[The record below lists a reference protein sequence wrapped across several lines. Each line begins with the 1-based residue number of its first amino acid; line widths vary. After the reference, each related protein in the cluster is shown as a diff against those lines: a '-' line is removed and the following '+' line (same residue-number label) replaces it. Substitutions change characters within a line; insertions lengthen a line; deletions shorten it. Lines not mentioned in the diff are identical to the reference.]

1 MPVRSYYAQ
10 NHCFRTGYQ
19 HRQREQLAHGVSVIA
34 IDGPV
39 AAGKTAVGRKLAQS
53 LGFAYLDTGIMYRA
67 ITWLALKNDVPV
79 EDEAALG
86 DLARTSPIELVGI
99 NIDQVSVAGHTL
111 GPELRESPVDRNVSV
126 VSKATS
132 VRTEM
137 VAQQRKIADQSNIVM
152 IGRDIGTVVLPDA
165 DLKIYLTASPE
176 NRAKRRWQEMQDRG
190 QVLELMTV
198 LSETLKRDEID
209 TGRENSPL
217 KPAEDAWELNTDG
230 LNIQQVVQQ
239 IITRAENL

>member
-86 DLARTSPIELVGI
+86 NLARTSPIELVGT
-99 NIDQVSVAGHTL
+99 NSDHVSVAGHTL
-111 GPELRESPVDRNVSV
+111 GSELRESPVDRNVSV
-126 VSKATS
+126 VSKATA

-137 VAQQRKIADQSNIVM
+137 VSQQRKIADQSNIVM

-190 QVLELMTV
+190 QVVELMTV

-239 IITRAENL
+239 IITRAESL

>member
-1 MPVRSYYAQ
+1 
-10 NHCFRTGYQ
+10 
-19 HRQREQLAHGVSVIA
+19 LAHGVSVIA

-39 AAGKTAVGRKLAQS
+39 AAGKTAVGRELAQS

-67 ITWLALKNDVPV
+67 ITWLALKNNVPV

-86 DLARTSPIELVGI
+86 NLARTSPIDLVGTSG
-99 NIDQVSVAGHTL
+99 DQVSVAGHTL
-111 GPELRESPVDRNVSV
+111 GPELRESSVDRNVSV
-126 VSKATS
+126 VSKATP

-137 VAQQRKIADQSNIVM
+137 VAQQRKIADQSKIVM

-190 QVLELMTV
+190 QIVELMTV
-198 LSETLKRDEID
+198 LSQTIKRDEID

-230 LNIQQVVQQ
+230 LDIRQVVQQ
-239 IITRAENL
+239 IIARAENL

>member
-1 MPVRSYYAQ
+1 
-10 NHCFRTGYQ
+10 
-19 HRQREQLAHGVSVIA
+19 VSVIA

-39 AAGKTAVGRKLAQS
+39 AAGKTAVGRELAQS

-67 ITWLALKNDVPV
+67 ITWLALKNNVPV

-86 DLARTSPIELVGI
+86 NLARTSPIDLVGTSG
-99 NIDQVSVAGHTL
+99 DQVSVAGHTL
-111 GPELRESPVDRNVSV
+111 GPELRESSVDRNVSV
-126 VSKATS
+126 VSKATP

-137 VAQQRKIADQSNIVM
+137 VAQQRKIADQSKIVM

-190 QVLELMTV
+190 QIVELMTV
-198 LSETLKRDEID
+198 LSQTIKRDEID

-230 LNIQQVVQQ
+230 LDIRQVVQQ
-239 IITRAENL
+239 IIARTENL

>member
-1 MPVRSYYAQ
+1 
-10 NHCFRTGYQ
+10 
-19 HRQREQLAHGVSVIA
+19 LAHGVSVIA

-39 AAGKTAVGRKLAQS
+39 AAGKTAVGRELAQS

-67 ITWLALKNDVPV
+67 ITWLALKNNVPV

-86 DLARTSPIELVGI
+86 NLARTSPIDLVGTSG
-99 NIDQVSVAGHTL
+99 DQVSVAGHTL
-111 GPELRESPVDRNVSV
+111 GPELRESSVDRNVSV
-126 VSKATS
+126 VSKATP

-137 VAQQRKIADQSNIVM
+137 VAQQRKIADQSKIVM

-190 QVLELMTV
+190 QIVELMTV
-198 LSETLKRDEID
+198 LSQTIKRDEID

-230 LNIQQVVQQ
+230 LDIRQVVQQ
-239 IITRAENL
+239 IIARTENL